1 MRISDWS
8 SDVCSSDLPDLLLYA
23 TTRRGY
29 RAGGFNVPKLD
40 ASVANLQ
47 HFAPETLTDIE
58 VGTKGRYSVS
68 GLQWTFSLA
77 LSRVMY
83 TGYQYYLCTTF
94 VPLLPSSGIFFIF
107 PVLTTLFFV
116 SVFSILP
123 LSVLLLYSFVS
134 FSFFFFFFFI
144 FPS

>member
-8 SDVCSSDLPDLLLYA
+8 SDVCSSDLLGINWQETPDLLLYA

-47 HFAPETLTDIE
+47 NFAPETLTDIE

-68 GLQWTFSLA
+68 GLQGTFSLA
-77 LSRVMY
+77 LYRGKDK
-83 TGYQYYLCTTF
+83 GYQYYQGTTG
-94 VPLLPSSGIFFIF
+94 VPLLPAAGIIF
-107 PVLTTLFFV
+107 TKADLTTQGFQADV
-116 SVFSILP
+116 KIGRACGRERVGP
-123 LSVLLLYSFVS
+123 EV
-134 FSFFFFFFFI
+134 
-144 FPS
+144 